1 MQKPCPLGVAHQ
13 SSPPRP
19 PMSLASTAAH
29 SQAAGSLA
37 TLACTRLPHGAP
49 QHTHFLPA
57 VCMGRARS
65 HLLSPAPSHR
75 REPLTHRAPCLP
87 ASGQTLN
94 WEEVILNIW
103 GAHLRVG
110 SGPHGAWRK
119 WQHMQLCHFLSGGCS
134 GGGST
139 EQQQAFLGHSPGLGW
154 GRPGASVDSEP
165 GTRAEDAGTPGRAE
179 LQPREEKGDKGNEGK
194 RERRKGAGEGESERG
209 EGGGKQ
215 GAGEGKRGKDRG
227 RGLFAQLRG
236 LGSQDMA
243 LPGSQPTR
251 RAAP

>member
-1 MQKPCPLGVAHQ
+1 MPWGTQTVTCKATSTPRPPSLEGQCLSPPLLLFSLSHSPLSIWGGRRRTRCKSPVPRGWHA
-13 SSPPRP
+13 SLPPRP
-19 PMSLASTAAH
+19 PTSLASTAAH

-87 ASGQTLN
+87 ASGQMLN

-119 WQHMQLCHFLSGGCS
+119 WQHMQLCHFLRGGCS

-139 EQQQAFLGHSPGLGW
+139 EQQQAFLGHNPGLGW
-154 GRPGASVDSEP
+154 GRLGASVDSEP
-165 GTRAEDAGTPGRAE
+165 GAQGR
-179 LQPREEKGDKGNEGK
+179 G
-194 RERRKGAGEGESERG
+194 RRDSRQSWA
-209 EGGGKQ
+209 
-215 GAGEGKRGKDRG
+215 AAPRGKERQ
-227 RGLFAQLRG
+227 RQ
-236 LGSQDMA
+236 
-243 LPGSQPTR
+243 
-251 RAAP
+251 